1 MNARP
6 AERSRGFTLIEV
18 LVAFAITAL
27 LLVPLLR
34 LISLGIGTFGGAQNY
49 ATATLWAESTIE
61 SDGVQTPITEG
72 VQSGDLPERIHWELR
87 TERYRDDAMSDQP
100 VTNGLV
106 PYALTLTLS
115 WPERLGRRS
124 ITFHTLRLAPAPRS
138 ALP

>member
-1 MNARP
+1 MNAPR
-6 AERSRGFTLIEV
+6 ADRSRGFTLIEV

-34 LISLGIGTFGGAQNY
+34 LISLGLGSFGSAQNY

-61 SDGVQTPITEG
+61 NDGMQVPISEGVQT
-72 VQSGDLPERIHWELR
+72 GDLPQRIHWELR
-87 TERYRDDAMSDQP
+87 TERYHDNAMSDQP

-115 WPERLGRRS
+115 WPERFTRRS
-124 ITFHTLRLAPAPRS
+124 VTFHTLRLAPAPS
-138 ALP
+138 GAPP